1 MAKQH
6 VIVGCQRVGLV
17 QFKGLTA
24 DHHVLDAVF
33 ARNARKHAVLVLF
46 SRGRDARVNLVSQT
60 GDLQEA
66 AVFARHSARAPF
78 QRVQHLLT
86 RHADDAHGV
95 AEGMDAVNV
104 VERNVA
110 RFNLLAAAVDKRNVR
125 VGQRAVRIG
134 AQVAQIRF
142 GVADDADRR
151 AFRRHRDGVI
161 DVERHLRGCND
172 GLTDF
177 VELGDLRR
185 HRVRRVARQIQQLR
199 RGNVHRPSVQTRR
212 QLAILGN
219 AQIADGGQLRA
230 ASRAQH
236 RLAFS
241 ILNFVA
247 GHRLVRVAVK
257 ERINTRGMRDDF
269 GAHVGRAAF
278 LNAHMPHGNDVRCA
292 FRARRIHRGLHRR
305 VELIARFILH
315 EAVDEVAFLVLEVDG
330 RGGGNRVRGSHADKS
345 DFHAVKFLDDVG
357 RENQRIAAGEVRGDV
372 GEIRLLGQFEE
383 VLHAVIKFMIA
394 GDGDV
399 VADRVHQLNDGASL
413 GQCADGFAL
422 NRVAIIDKHHMVVCL
437 QAVAHIR
444 HTRVA
449 PALVNAAVDVTGKE
463 HHNVLGQ
470 RGGCVFRESSAAQQ
484 HGEHQQNRKKLLH
497 SVFLLIVLSRQ
508 TSLSLSSL

>member
-1 MAKQH
+1 M
-6 VIVGCQRVGLV
+6 
-17 QFKGLTA
+17 
-24 DHHVLDAVF
+24 
-33 ARNARKHAVLVLF
+33 
-46 SRGRDARVNLVSQT
+46 NLVSQT
-60 GDLQEA
+60 GYLQEA
-66 AVFARHSARAPF
+66 AVFARHSARAPL

-104 VERNVA
+104 VKRDVA
-110 RFNLLAAAVDKRNVR
+110 RFNLLADAAAVDKRNVR
-125 VGQRAVRIG
+125 VGQRAVRIS
-134 AQVAQIRF
+134 AQVTQIRF
-142 GVADDADRR
+142 GVADDADGR
-151 AFRRHRDGVI
+151 AFRRHRNGVI
-161 DVERHLRGCND
+161 DVERHLRGRND

-199 RGNVHRPSVQTRR
+199 RGNVHRPSVQTSR

-236 RLAFS
+236 RLALS

-247 GHRLVRVAVK
+247 SHRLVRVAVK
-257 ERINTRGMRDDF
+257 ERINTRGMRDDL

-330 RGGGNRVRGSHADKS
+330 RGGGNRVRGSHADKG

-357 RENQRIAAGEVRGDV
+357 RENQLIAAGCCAYSPHPR
-372 GEIRLLGQFEE
+372 
-383 VLHAVIKFMIA
+383 
-394 GDGDV
+394 
-399 VADRVHQLNDGASL
+399 SPSP
-413 GQCADGFAL
+413 GQC
-422 NRVAIIDKHHMVVCL
+422 RSE
-437 QAVAHIR
+437 R
-444 HTRVA
+444 HW
-449 PALVNAAVDVTGKE
+449 
-463 HHNVLGQ
+463 
-470 RGGCVFRESSAAQQ
+470 
-484 HGEHQQNRKKLLH
+484 
-497 SVFLLIVLSRQ
+497 
-508 TSLSLSSL
+508 

>member
-1 MAKQH
+1 M
-6 VIVGCQRVGLV
+6 
-17 QFKGLTA
+17 
-24 DHHVLDAVF
+24 
-33 ARNARKHAVLVLF
+33 
-46 SRGRDARVNLVSQT
+46 
-60 GDLQEA
+60 
-66 AVFARHSARAPF
+66 
-78 QRVQHLLT
+78 
-86 RHADDAHGV
+86 
-95 AEGMDAVNV
+95 
-104 VERNVA
+104 
-110 RFNLLAAAVDKRNVR
+110 
-125 VGQRAVRIG
+125 
-134 AQVAQIRF
+134 
-142 GVADDADRR
+142 
-151 AFRRHRDGVI
+151 
-161 DVERHLRGCND
+161 
-172 GLTDF
+172 TDF

-199 RGNVHRPSVQTRR
+199 RGNVHRPSVQTSR

-236 RLAFS
+236 RLALS

-247 GHRLVRVAVK
+247 SHRLVRVAVK
-257 ERINTRGMRDDF
+257 ERINTRGMRDDL

-315 EAVDEVAFLVLEVDG
+315 EAVDEVARIVLEVDG
-330 RGGGNRVRGSHADKS
+330 RGGGNRVRGSHADKG
-345 DFHAVKFLDDVG
+345 DFHAVKFLDDVR
-357 RENQRIAAGEVRGDV
+357 RENQLIAAGEVCGDV

-399 VADRVHQLNDGASL
+399 VADRVHQLDDSASL
-413 GQCADGFAL
+413 GQRADGFAL

-508 TSLSLSSL
+508 TSLSLSPL